1 MKATKIVL
9 IFVLI
14 VGFFLVGCERSATKA
29 SLNIPGPVGPEG
41 PQGEVG
47 PVGPTG
53 PRGVQGDPGKDA
65 DPADVLDLIQSD
77 PEFLKSVAEQ
87 IALSHPVATV
97 EPTEEVSGDTDV
109 ESPEV
114 DPDLTGGAVV
124 TKVQDTKKFGQW
136 KVQYFTGATTLM
148 KDFKFTDFV
157 PGWEKFPNEDWSAG
171 DFLAKNGLE
180 YGQELSDF
188 CQQDKTCDFPVAAR
202 SFRTITAD
210 YDIAGIRE
218 CHEAGT
224 GIGCAIII
232 VNMGDVTASFRD
244 QMVDTGHT
252 ITGLYWNG
260 DEIDQAISAWA
271 SHVVYRMVGVPSP
284 VPANPG
290 ANCSVP
296 NGCKGV
302 DITFAIISGNE
313 LLVLG
318 NSIVQP

>member
-1 MKATKIVL
+1 MKAKVL
-9 IFVLI
+9 TIFV
-14 VGFFLVGCERSATKA
+14 VLVLVLTACTRSATKA
-29 SLNIPGPVGPEG
+29 PVPGPAG

-77 PEFLKSVAEQ
+77 PEFIKALAEQ
-87 IALSHPVATV
+87 IVSAQPTVAPTA
-97 EPTEEVSGDTDV
+97 ESTEEVSGDTDV
-109 ESPEV
+109 VESTEV
-114 DPDLTGGAVV
+114 DPDLTGGAIV
-124 TKVQDTKKFGQW
+124 TNVQGTQKFGQW

-148 KDFKFTDFV
+148 KDFQYTDFV
-157 PGWEKFPNEDWSAG
+157 SGWEKFPNEDWSAG
-171 DFLAKNGLE
+171 NFLAKNGLE

-244 QMVDTGHT
+244 QMIDTGHT